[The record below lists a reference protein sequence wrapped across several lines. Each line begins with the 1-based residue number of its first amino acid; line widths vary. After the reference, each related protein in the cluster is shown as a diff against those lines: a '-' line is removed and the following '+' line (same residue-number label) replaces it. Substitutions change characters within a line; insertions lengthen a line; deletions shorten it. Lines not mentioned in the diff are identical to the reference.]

1 MTPKV
6 TMQQEVAQRL
16 RRSRRVWLTTHVK
29 SDGDGIGCEVAL
41 LRALRA
47 MGKEAIAIN
56 DTLVPK
62 ALRFLLNAPDEIL
75 LYDPARD
82 DGFIESADTIVVL
95 DVGLTYRLG
104 RLEQPFLKSS
114 AVKICVD
121 HHLERDGG
129 FDLFLGDSEAG
140 STGELLFGL
149 LGAAGAPLAPE
160 VATPLFTAIAV
171 DTGSFSYERCTSETF
186 RMASELV
193 AAGAQP
199 YAIHLALN
207 WQRPLAELQLEAEVV
222 QRLHRDVSGEVA
234 CSEVTLDM
242 LRRYQID
249 PMEMPAV
256 VNIPLA
262 LDGVEVAL
270 LFVELEPCCIKVSAR
285 SKGRVR
291 VNCLA
296 QRFGGGGHPLA
307 AGFSV
312 KAPLEKAKAM
322 VLEAARQFLGHPSG
336 VCGSA

>member
-1 MTPKV
+1 VTPSEEILKG
-6 TMQQEVAQRL
+6 VAERL
-16 RRSRRVWLTTHVK
+16 RRSRKVWLTTHVK
-29 SDGDGIGCEVAL
+29 SDGDGIGCELAL

-47 MGKEAIAIN
+47 MGKEALAVN
-56 DTLVPK
+56 DTVVPK
-62 ALRFLLNAPDEIL
+62 ALRFLLDSPDEIL
-75 LYDPARD
+75 LYDPLRD
-82 DGFIESADTIVVL
+82 DAFLRSADTVVVL

-104 RLEQPFLKSS
+104 RLEPLFLHGA

-121 HHLERDGG
+121 HHLERDGA
-129 FDLFLGDSEAG
+129 FDWALGDPDAG
-140 STGELLFGL
+140 STGELLYGL
-149 LGAAGAPLAPE
+149 LRALGASLTPD

-186 RMASELV
+186 RVASELV

-270 LFVELEPCCIKVSAR
+270 LFVEMEPCCIKVSAR

-312 KAPLEKAKAM
+312 KAPLERAKAM